1 MGIAVLAPEQR
12 LTIPGGLADPK
23 AELDRG
29 VGATEAEQ
37 SIKVM
42 KRGIV
47 ARIIAL
53 DILGHTAGA
62 GGAHTH
68 HHVHT
73 TGERWNEAGPDTG
86 NEER

>member
-1 MGIAVLAPEQR
+1 
-12 LTIPGGLADPK
+12 
-23 AELDRG
+23 
-29 VGATEAEQ
+29 
-37 SIKVM
+37 M
-42 KRGIV
+42 KSGIV
-47 ARIIAL
+47 ARIIVL

-68 HHVHT
+68 HHVRT